1 MTLRVPFKVAIATA
15 ASSGSAPVIAST
27 GGVFQGSDTRQ
38 PVNQTVAPITG
49 ATIPARPGRDVVI
62 TLNSKGPLAVLTI
75 ALAGAPKDMDRLAVS
90 AGQPIASLILQ
101 PAAGAT
107 IWNGVTAM
115 LAGGFATWRW
125 NATVKVWVRTA

>member
-1 MTLRVPFKVAIATA
+1 MTPRAPFKVAAAPA
-15 ASSGSAPVIAST
+15 ASSGPAPIIAST

-38 PVNQTVAPITG
+38 PVNQTVTPVTG

-62 TLNSKGPLAVLTI
+62 TLNPTGPLAALTL

-90 AGQPIASLILQ
+90 AGQPIASLILK
-101 PAAGAT
+101 PAAGAS
-107 IWNGVTAM
+107 IWGGSVAL

-125 NATVKVWVRTA
+125 NAAIKVWVRTA